1 MAVKNKPYW
10 KHEIH
15 DLFVDSWKFICEKRK
30 FVFIPMFV
38 FFTGSLIGFI
48 QADILGEYFKELIKE
63 IAPQSEG
70 LDFIQMFW
78 FIFSNNIASSF
89 MAMILGM
96 FFGVF
101 PLFNA
106 LFNGALLGYVYSEVS
121 GVAGFGIIWRL
132 LPHGIFELPA
142 VFISLGLGIYIGST
156 IFYPER
162 KKNFILKIKESI
174 KVFLTIVFSLLVIA
188 AIIESFLISFA
199 R

>member
-1 MAVKNKPYW
+1 MKNKSNW

-15 DLFVDSWKFICEKRK
+15 DLFVDSWKFICDKRR

-38 FFTGSLIGFI
+38 FFAGSLIGFI

-63 IAPQSEG
+63 ITSQSEG
-70 LDFIQMFW
+70 LDFMQMFW
-78 FIFSNNIASSF
+78 FIFSNNISSSF
-89 MAMILGM
+89 IAMILGA
-96 FFGVF
+96 FLGIF

-106 LFNGALLGYVYSEVS
+106 LFNGALLGYVYSEIS
-121 GVAGFGIIWRL
+121 EIAGFGIIWRL

-156 IFYPER
+156 MFYPER
-162 KKNFILKIKESI
+162 KKNFILRIKESV

-188 AIIESFLISFA
+188 AIIESFLISFT